1 MKQLLV
7 FFLFLLYGLTTK
19 AQIDSVNYL
28 KETTVTEY
36 RIQNINY
43 SAHTDS
49 LKLNSPSQ
57 ILNTSLSTLLS
68 TQSGVFVK
76 DNGGGR
82 LATLS
87 VRGTSS
93 SQNNVCWNGI
103 ALNTPSLGLYDLSLM
118 PVFFADE
125 VTVQYGG
132 NGSLNGSDAIGG
144 IVNIYSHPE
153 FNKGFKSE
161 LKLNAGSFNDYEEGF
176 KVRYSNAKLSMKS
189 AFYRRDAENNYPISY
204 KEKPT
209 FNQTDARY
217 FQSGIKQEF
226 TFLHRKN
233 IFSMHFMNL
242 VSRHE
247 IPALA
252 SSALKESEQVQND
265 NQIRIT
271 ARWKHENVN
280 SGIIVNAGY
289 LHDIIHYI
297 DGKTVIDDF
306 SIGESIQLNAEYYY
320 HFVKGALLLGG
331 NAKLSSAS
339 VNSRTQLYTMGYPEK
354 HQDEQ
359 MGIYASYI
367 YRTKKLFTQVSLRL
381 DPSMKEMIPLIPS
394 IGISYQLPMH
404 FFVKMNAAGIY
415 RNPTLNDLFWTPGG
429 NRNLIPEHGG
439 QGDFFLG
446 YKNEDSNIKS
456 TLQAGVY
463 YLNITDYIQWLPGAD
478 NIYSPVNQ
486 NKIVNRGMELSA
498 EEKYTYRNWKF
509 LLSGNLHYTLATKVN
524 SEEHVSLAGN
534 IGEHQLIYI
543 PKTQWKINAIVEFK
557 NTALQI
563 TNGYT
568 GYRYTTEDNAYW
580 LNPIS
585 VTEIAA
591 SQVLYISKTGITVSA
606 GVSNLENKNYEII
619 AGRPVAG
626 RAYRIGVTF
635 RFN

>member
-1 MKQLLV
+1 MKQP
-7 FFLFLLYGLTTK
+7 FIIIILFLYSLAAK
-19 AQIDSVNYL
+19 AQTDTVKYIQ
-28 KETTVTEY
+28 EITVTEY

-49 LKLNSPSQ
+49 IRLNTPSK
-57 ILNTSLSTLLS
+57 ILNTSLSSLLS

-87 VRGTSS
+87 VRGTTS

-103 ALNTPSLGLYDLSLM
+103 ALNTPTLGLYDLSLM
-118 PVFFADE
+118 PAFFADA

-153 FNKGFKSE
+153 FNKGLKTE
-161 LKLNAGSFNDYEEGF
+161 LMLNTGSFNDYEEGF
-176 KVRYSNAKLSMKS
+176 KVQYSNSKFSMKS
-189 AFYRRDAENNYPISY
+189 ALYRRDAANNYPISY
-204 KEKPT
+204 KELPS
-209 FNQTDARY
+209 FNQTDAAY
-217 FQSGIKQEF
+217 FQNGIKQEF

-233 IFSMHFMNL
+233 IFSLNFMNL
-242 VSRHE
+242 TSRRE

-252 SSALKESEQVQND
+252 SSALKESEQVQHD
-265 NQIRIT
+265 NQVRIT
-271 ARWKHENVN
+271 ARWKHENVK
-280 SGIIVNAGY
+280 SGIMVNAGY
-289 LHDIIHYI
+289 LRDIIHYI
-297 DGKTVIDDF
+297 DGKTVINDF
-306 SIGESIQLNAEYYY
+306 SNGESVQLNVEYYY
-320 HFVKGALLLGG
+320 HLGKGALLLGG
-331 NAKLSSAS
+331 NTRMASAH
-339 VNSRTQLYTMGYPEK
+339 VNSRTQLYTMGYPEN

-359 MGIYASYI
+359 VGIYSSYI
-367 YRTKKLFTQVSLRL
+367 YRSKKLFTQASLRL

-394 IGISYQLPMH
+394 AGITYKLPLH
-404 FFVKMNAAGIY
+404 LYIKMNAAGIY
-415 RNPTLNDLFWTPGG
+415 RNPTLNDLFWKPGG
-429 NRNLIPEHGG
+429 NSNLIPEHGG

-446 YKNEDSNIKS
+446 YKNEVSKIKS
-456 TLQAGVY
+456 TLQAGIF

-486 NKIVNRGMELSA
+486 NKIVSRGMELSA
-498 EEKYTYRNWKF
+498 EESYKTGNWKL

-524 SEEHVSLAGN
+524 AEESVSLTGSVE
-534 IGEHQLIYI
+534 EHQLIYT
-543 PKTQWKINAIVEFK
+543 PKTQWKINAIAEYK

-563 TNGYT
+563 TNSYT
-568 GYRYTTEDNAYW
+568 GYRYTSEDNAYW
-580 LNPIS
+580 LDPIS

-591 SQVLYISKTGITVSA
+591 SQIIYISKTRLTLSA

-626 RAYRIGVTF
+626 RAYRFGVTVG
-635 RFN
+635 FN